1 MWRRGREMKRS
12 LVVATW
18 VSLAFHGLS
27 AYVMSIGFDRLK
39 AMCTVAELS
48 VELPTLS
55 VALCENSVR
64 VGGVMQ
70 ITWRPVSATSH
81 LVRFWRLDL
90 LV

>member
-1 MWRRGREMKRS
+1 MWRRGREVKRS

-18 VSLAFHGLS
+18 VSLAFHG
-27 AYVMSIGFDRLK
+27 YVMSIGFDRLK

-55 VALCENSVR
+55 VALCENNVR

-81 LVRFWRLDL
+81 LVRFWCLDL